1 MKTPSGITIFD
12 LESGPDTE
20 RAKAAMPPFD
30 PAEVKVGNLGPE
42 KAAEKIAAAKASHET
57 DWLDKAALR
66 PETGTILAIGIV
78 EGIKATILHVKE
90 SKSEA
95 NMLKTFWMMLGESQ
109 ETNALWAGWNI
120 LQFDLPFLVLRSRI
134 LGVQVP
140 NGLRAG
146 RYWSNSMFVDLM
158 EEWLCGRNRNEVKC
172 SLGYVAKALGV
183 GEKSG
188 DGSDFAVAYHRNPEK
203 ALDYLRND
211 LKLTSGVAEILG
223 Y

>member
-1 MKTPSGITIFD
+1 MKNINYFD
-12 LESGPDTE
+12 LETSPDRE
-20 RAKAAMPPFD
+20 KALAIIPPFLESD
-30 PAEVKVGNLGPE
+30 VKIGNLGPE
-42 KAAEKIAAAKASHET
+42 KAAEKIAAAKASHEA
-57 DWLDKAALR
+57 DWLDRAALK
-66 PETGTILAIGIV
+66 PECAIILAIGIQ
-78 EGIKATILHVKE
+78 GDKTTILHVKE

-95 NMLKTFWMMLGESQ
+95 AMLKTFWDIFTDSQ
-109 ETNALWAGWNI
+109 KTNAQWAGWNI

-140 NGLRAG
+140 NGLRTG
-146 RYWSNSMFVDLM
+146 RYWSNSIFIDLM
-158 EEWLCGRNRNEVKC
+158 DEWLCGRNKNDVKC

-211 LKLTSGVAEILG
+211 LKLTAGVAEILG

>member
-1 MKTPSGITIFD
+1 MKYIVDIET
-12 LESGPDTE
+12 GPDTE

-66 PETGTILAIGIV
+66 PETGTILAIGIQ
-78 EGIKATILHVKE
+78 GDKTTILHVKE

-95 NMLKTFWMMLGESQ
+95 NMLKTFWELFTKSQ
-109 ETNALWAGWNI
+109 TVNSQWAGWNI

-140 NGLRAG
+140 NGLRTG
-146 RYWSNSMFVDLM
+146 RYWNNSMFIDLM
-158 EEWLCGRNRNEVKC
+158 DEWLCGRSKNEVKC
-172 SLGYVAKALGV
+172 SLGYVSKALGV

-188 DGSDFAVAYHRNPEK
+188 DGSDFAAAYHRNQEK